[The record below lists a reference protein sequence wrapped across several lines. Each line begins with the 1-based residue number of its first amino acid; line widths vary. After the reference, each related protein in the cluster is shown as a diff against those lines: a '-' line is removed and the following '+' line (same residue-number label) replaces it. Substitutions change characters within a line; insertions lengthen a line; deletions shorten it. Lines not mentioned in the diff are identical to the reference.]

1 MLVLYC
7 IPAIPPSVTTL
18 LALAALVAVR
28 AVSFADALGG
38 MLSSAVF
45 LLAGMMVMGR
55 ACYTTGIVKVI
66 GKSFYSL
73 TKYDER
79 VFILIMCVVVAL
91 LTTVINAVAVLALM
105 MPLLDDIARKT
116 DNRISRKDTYF
127 PLGIASVM
135 GTGLSSI
142 SSSNMIAANQLLMNE
157 GYAPL
162 GVFEP
167 AVVNFPAL
175 VAVIAFYYFFGC
187 KLQKK
192 FFTFEEKP
200 STCAVENEEEE
211 LRASRLTWRAWF
223 SAAALVGAIIAIML
237 GVKPGLAAVVGAAA
251 VLVTGCV
258 SVKEAGR
265 GVSWTT
271 LIIVGGS
278 IGISAAIAHSGVAE
292 MAAKAII
299 RWSGSFGTTTLGLC
313 IILFLVTTLFSNVL
327 AATSAVAIMM
337 PIIFSIA
344 STLGMDVV
352 PLVLACTSGS
362 KFALSTPICTGAM
375 TMIGVP
381 GYRAVDYFRMG
392 GLVNIICLVVT
403 CAVLALIF

>member
-1 MLVLYC
+1 MITQQHFILHFNQLGYDSVMVASAYGIIGIMLIIFKLGFGTLSTKFNFGTISCVFLGFYVVSC
-7 IPAIPPSVTTL
+7 ICAAGSQFITSP
-18 LALAALVAVR
+18 ALVYGACATLGVAGAVTSLGYPNW
-28 AVSFADALGG
+28 VADTHPENYAKTAKNAQASYQGLEVLG
-38 MLSSAVF
+38 
-45 LLAGMMVMGR
+45 
-55 ACYTTGIVKVI
+55 
-66 GKSFYSL
+66 SL
-73 TKYDER
+73 
-79 VFILIMCVVVAL
+79 
-91 LTTVINAVAVLALM
+91 
-105 MPLLDDIARKT
+105 MPGVLLD
-116 DNRISRKDTYF
+116 
-127 PLGIASVM
+127 L
-135 GTGLSSI
+135 TGHYT
-142 SSSNMIAANQLLMNE
+142 AAYILN
-157 GYAPL
+157 
-162 GVFEP
+162 GVIF
-167 AVVNFPAL
+167 AL
-175 VAVIAFYYFFGC
+175 VAVIVFIAYSSTR
-187 KLQKK
+187 KK
-192 FFTFEEKP
+192 
-200 STCAVENEEEE
+200 
-211 LRASRLTWRAWF
+211 AWH
-223 SAAALVGAIIAIML
+223 
-237 GVKPGLAAVVGAAA
+237 
-251 VLVTGCV
+251 
-258 SVKEAGR
+258 